1 MKIRLYT
8 DDEIDQLNKSIFIRS
23 VKYKRELEYEPI
35 FKLWTI
41 VLKHD
46 CPELT
51 AREIFAR
58 GGIDTNIIH
67 KKLPQ
72 RRIKEWIDNYK
83 KFGLAYFLPED
94 EFYKSIIHTQN
105 KDKTE
110 DDKLKSQL
118 MEFVLNR
125 LKDIKNEEVR

>member
-8 DDEIDQLNKSIFIRS
+8 DEEISKLKQSIFIKS

-46 CPELT
+46 YPELT

-58 GGIDTNIIH
+58 GGIDTNILH

-83 KFGLAYFLPED
+83 KFSIRYFLPEN
-94 EFYKSIIHTQN
+94 ECYSSINTKE
-105 KDKTE
+105 KDIVHSN
-110 DDKLKSQL
+110 DLKDQL
-118 MEFVLNR
+118 MKFVLKR
-125 LKDIKNEEVR
+125 LKEINNEENR

>member
-8 DDEIDQLNKSIFIRS
+8 DEEISKLKQSIFIKS

-46 CPELT
+46 YPELT

-58 GGIDTNIIH
+58 GGIDTNILH

-83 KFGLAYFLPED
+83 KFGIRYFLPEN
-94 EFYKSIIHTQN
+94 EYYSSINTKE
-105 KDKTE
+105 KDIVHSN
-110 DDKLKSQL
+110 DLKDQL
-118 MEFVLNR
+118 MKFVLKR
-125 LKDIKNEEVR
+125 LKEINNEENR

>member
-8 DDEIDQLNKSIFIRS
+8 DEEISKLKQSIFIKS

-46 CPELT
+46 YPELT

-58 GGIDTNIIH
+58 GGIDTNILH
-67 KKLPQ
+67 KKIPQ
-72 RRIKEWIDNYK
+72 RRIKEWMDNYK
-83 KFGLAYFLPED
+83 KFGIRYFLPEN
-94 EFYKSIIHTQN
+94 EFYSSIH
-105 KDKTE
+105 KTE
-110 DDKLKSQL
+110 KDIVHSNDLKDRL
-118 MEFVLNR
+118 MKFVLKR
-125 LKDIKNEEVR
+125 LKEINNEENR